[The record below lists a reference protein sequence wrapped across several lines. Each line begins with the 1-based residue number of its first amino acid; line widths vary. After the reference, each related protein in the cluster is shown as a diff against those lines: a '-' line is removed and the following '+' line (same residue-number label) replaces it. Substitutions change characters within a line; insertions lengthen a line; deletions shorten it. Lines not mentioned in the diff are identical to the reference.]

1 MRRFIRHAL
10 AALVPLT
17 LASCAS
23 SNGSAGSAGSASA
36 STEAGVELTR
46 LGEAVQVT
54 ENALSV
60 RECEFIVS
68 LSGQRTLDADAV
80 RELRNAAGS
89 QGANTVLLVMQTR
102 TTLARAEG
110 YLCAD

>member
-1 MRRFIRHAL
+1 MRRFISYAL

-23 SNGSAGSAGSASA
+23 SSGTAASA
-36 STEAGVELTR
+36 PANTGTGVELTR

-54 ENALSV
+54 ENPLTV
-60 RECEFIVS
+60 RECEFVIS
-68 LSGQRTLDADAV
+68 LSGQRSLDADGV
-80 RELRNAAGS
+80 RALRNAAGS
-89 QGANTVLLVMQTR
+89 QGANTLFLVMQTR
-102 TTLARAEG
+102 STLARAEG

>member
-1 MRRFIRHAL
+1 MRRFISHAL
-10 AALVPLT
+10 AALVLLT

-23 SNGSAGSAGSASA
+23 ASGPAGSAPADTG
-36 STEAGVELTR
+36 TGVELTR

-54 ENALSV
+54 ENALAV
-60 RECEFIVS
+60 RECEFVVG
-68 LSGQRTLDADAV
+68 LSGQRSLDDDAV
-80 RELRNAAGS
+80 RALRNAAGS